1 MSSETINIL
10 KDMFQYDEEIL
21 IEIYRNN
28 NSNLEKT
35 INSII
40 EMNNI
45 DELNKAIN
53 KIKLEDENKE
63 IVQKNNRFIDLLTSV
78 SNPLQNS

>member
-10 KDMFQYDEEIL
+10 KDMFQYDEDIL

-45 DELNKAIN
+45 DELNKA
-53 KIKLEDENKE
+53 
-63 IVQKNNRFIDLLTSV
+63 RR
-78 SNPLQNS
+78 